1 MPLPLSGPVREWP
14 EGLRGDQVVPRSR
27 ACFRAGVPR
36 GFCQGNPGQTPPL
49 RVRPGRLLPW
59 GDAKAPA
66 AHGSALQQLG
76 KDVGHHRPRSL
87 LGHLLGFWF
96 WRSPKIRVCR
106 EQGLSPEFRCLLPQ
120 LSDLGATPRAA
131 APPRREKTPSVHLRL
146 RRGRRSR

>member
-1 MPLPLSGPVREWP
+1 M
-14 EGLRGDQVVPRSR
+14 
-27 ACFRAGVPR
+27 
-36 GFCQGNPGQTPPL
+36 

-76 KDVGHHRPRSL
+76 KDVGHHRLRSL

-96 WRSPKIRVCR
+96 WRSPKSRVCR

-120 LSDLGATPRAA
+120 LSDLGATP
-131 APPRREKTPSVHLRL
+131 
-146 RRGRRSR
+146 